1 MAEVYGVKPKKFT
14 KEWWPYFWMYYKWHT
29 ISVIFVIFLVL
40 LTAYQCATTPKY
52 DLSMTY
58 SGGLIFTDEMAGGL
72 TADMAELIEDIDSNG
87 ERSIKFQCYTITGVT
102 GSEEFDSAMRTKLD
116 MEFYNENSYI
126 FLLDTE
132 TMLRQ
137 FNNDYYGE
145 IYDTVDI
152 WADELPA
159 EDKLYMIDGKAYAV
173 SLKDSAYLT
182 SKGYK
187 TDDMYAVLKANY
199 VGGELEEKA
208 YEESKK
214 ILNELIK

>member
-1 MAEVYGVKPKKFT
+1 MAEVYGVKPKMFT
-14 KEWWPYFWMYYKWHT
+14 KEWWPYFWMYYKVHT
-29 ISVIFVIFLVL
+29 ISVIVVIFLVL
-40 LTAYQCATTPKY
+40 LTLYQCATAPEY

-58 SGGLIFTDEMAGGL
+58 SGSLMFTDEMTGEI
-72 TADMAELIEDIDSNG
+72 TSDMAELIEDTDGNG
-87 ERSIKFQCYTITGVT
+87 ERAVNFQCYTITGIA

-116 MEFYNENSYI
+116 MEFYNDNSYI

-137 FNNDYYGE
+137 FNNDYYGD
-145 IYDTVDI
+145 IYDTVDM
-152 WADELPA
+152 WADEMPS
-159 EDKLYMIDGKAYAV
+159 EDKLYMLDGKPYAV
-173 SLKDSAYLT
+173 SLKDSAYLK

-187 TDDMYAVLKANY
+187 TDDMFAVLKSNY
-199 VGGELEEKA
+199 TGKESEAKA